1 MKNFIENDHKYDI
14 KLFKINMSYHELA
27 KIEHN
32 SEKIKYIIDSHISHF
47 EIEDNLYSISK
58 HSIEDLKVLT
68 YVYNEPEKNSYWKQ
82 FLPDNITDKHS
93 FEIKKISFALFV
105 TISDKIFC
113 VVGGGGIS
121 VIKKFLNHTFGIDLY
136 EHIADLT
143 EDKISSIT
151 LRSISG
157 KLTEE
162 RDIYRNGQNL
172 SDSINFTE
180 IPKKINLELRNT
192 LKKNIFNF
200 IQYSNDRTLV
210 EVSTYFHI
218 KQRIDFETFIE
229 LIKTIYKI
237 EKNIKPISISSF
249 SKEKDDLVIKN
260 EYQNTL
266 LNEIY
271 DYMIDSFGPNRLNTV
286 NKFDIDF
293 IHPSKI
299 LEFYECDTYKLYT
312 KNKRNAFYETNDM
325 YTLFENGLK
334 HIYEIIGE
342 NLNNPFEFN
351 KILFGIKVVG
361 IKNEKRLTTAMFLQH
376 ITCEVKYQ
384 NQPVFKIDNIW
395 YTVQDNFETT
405 LNEKCINLLNQNYL
419 NSNIL
424 DYSWD
429 TNKLTE
435 GDYNLKYN
443 NQDNYLVL
451 DKMISQNIELCDII
465 HYNGD
470 DVFLIHV
477 KNGFD
482 AKMRDLSNQISISAN
497 RLFTDYNS
505 KEKKYL
511 KAVYDRYIKGKK
523 EYLPQEK
530 FLSLFG
536 KNIIYVM
543 AYKSRF
549 EPKLTLDDRITKS
562 KSNIAKYSLIQAN
575 HDLKNLYQLKYFDI
589 K

>member
-1 MKNFIENDHKYDI
+1 MRNFIENDYKYDI
-14 KLFKINMSYHELA
+14 KLFKINMSYYELA
-27 KIEHN
+27 KIESN
-32 SEKIKYIIDSHISHF
+32 SEVINYIIDTHISHF
-47 EIEDNLYSISK
+47 EIEDNLYSISEHK
-58 HSIEDLKVLT
+58 IDDLNVLT

-82 FLPDNITDKHS
+82 FLPDNITNLHS
-93 FEIKKISFALFV
+93 FEVKKISFVLFV

-121 VIKKFLNHTFGIDLY
+121 VIKRFLNNTFGIDLY
-136 EHIADLT
+136 EHIADLN
-143 EDKISSIT
+143 EDQISSIT

-180 IPKKINLELRNT
+180 IPKKINLELRKS
-192 LKKNIFNF
+192 LKKELFNF
-200 IQYSNDRTLV
+200 IDYSNEKTLV

-229 LIKTIYKI
+229 LIKTVYKI

-249 SKEKDDLVIKN
+249 SKEKNDIIIENNYLKI
-260 EYQNTL
+260 L
-266 LNEIY
+266 LSDIY
-271 DYMIDSFGPNRLNTV
+271 DYMIDSYGPNKSNTI

-299 LEFYECDTYKLYT
+299 SEFYECDTYKLYA
-312 KNKRNAFYETNDM
+312 KKKRNAFYETNDM
-325 YTLFENGLK
+325 YSLFDNGLK
-334 HIYEIIGE
+334 YVYDIIGE
-342 NLNNPFEFN
+342 NLNDIFEFN
-351 KILFGIKVVG
+351 KMLFGVKVVG
-361 IKNEKRLTTAMFLQH
+361 LKNNKIVTTAMFLHH
-376 ITCEVKYQ
+376 ITCEIKYY
-384 NQPVFKIDNIW
+384 NNPIFKIDNIW
-395 YTVQDNFETT
+395 YTVQDNFETI
-405 LNEKCINLLNQNYL
+405 LNEKCISLLNQNYL
-419 NSNIL
+419 NDKIL
-424 DYSWD
+424 NYSW
-429 TNKLTE
+429 KSKELTE
-435 GDYNLKYN
+435 GEYNLEYEGH
-443 NQDNYLVL
+443 DNYLVL
-451 DKMISQNIELCDII
+451 DKIISQNIELCDII
-465 HYNGD
+465 HYD
-470 DVFLIHV
+470 DDNVFLIHV

-497 RLFTDYNS
+497 RLFTDYNT

-511 KAVYDRYIKGKK
+511 KEVYNRYKKGKK
-523 EYLPQEK
+523 KPMSQEV

-536 KNIIYVM
+536 KNVIYVM

-549 EPKLTLDDRITKS
+549 DSILSHQDKITNS